1 MSGEDIGFM
10 VVAGGMSLGAI
21 AIIGGIASGMV
32 RGFQR
37 QRMVELL
44 QRERVALIERGVD
57 PEKIPALNQQAI
69 VTAFGGGIADERVS
83 AEKRKQV
90 LVIVGLVFTF
100 IGIGLGFF
108 LSQVAGDD
116 HVWAVGL
123 MPLSIGLA
131 LLLGSRVVKAPD
143 AGK

>member
-21 AIIGGIASGMV
+21 AILGGITSGV
-32 RGFQR
+32 LRGFQR

-69 VTAFGGGIADERVS
+69 VTAFGGGIADERVA
-83 AEKRKQV
+83 AEKRKQT
-90 LVIVGLVFTF
+90 LFIFGLVFAF
-100 IGIGLGFF
+100 LGIGLGIF
-108 LSQVAGDD
+108 LNEVAGP
-116 HVWAVGL
+116 HIWAVGL
-123 MPLSIGLA
+123 MPFSIGLA
-131 LLLGSRVVKAPD
+131 LLVGSSVVKPPEAL
-143 AGK
+143 K